1 MRMIKALTILLFVTG
16 AALMTTTAQAR
27 DSSPYSNYNFT
38 VVWDGVR
45 YGGFTEVSGLATETE
60 VIEYRDGNDPNQT
73 ARKIPGMHKV
83 SNVTLKRGIISGN
96 TELWDLRQQVV
107 DGNVEDVRA
116 NGSIIMYD
124 KNNVPVAEWE
134 FQNAWP
140 AKIEGPTLKADGNE
154 VAIESLTIANESL
167 VRIK

>member
-1 MRMIKALTILLFVTG
+1 MKEQFQPRLRI
-16 AALMTTTAQAR
+16 QR
-27 DSSPYSNYNFT
+27 S
-38 VVWDGVR
+38 
-45 YGGFTEVSGLATETE
+45 
-60 VIEYRDGNDPNQT
+60 PNQT

-96 TELWDLRQQVV
+96 TELWNLRQQVV

-116 NGSIIMYD
+116 SGSIIMYD

-140 AKIEGPTLKADGNE
+140 MKIEGPTLKADGNE